1 MRSKGRV
8 AERVFPGLRSET
20 WGTQVCAFPPF
31 GQKTTDG
38 WGTQVCAFPPIGH
51 KTTDGWGTQG
61 SVNVLQDCACLRERS
76 GWRWELSFI

>member
-20 WGTQVCAFPPF
+20 WGTQGVLPALRSEI
-31 GQKTTDG
+31 
-38 WGTQVCAFPPIGH
+38 WGTQVRAFPPIGQ

-61 SVNVLQDCACLRERS
+61 SVDVLQDCACLRERS